1 MIPDLSSLDSPK
13 SIMTPASTGVAMQSV
28 SRPVKVKILSFI
40 KRSSKGDWIIA
51 YLYHIHSK
59 HLELS
64 EKFLAL
70 LTPYAPHT

>member
-1 MIPDLSSLDSPK
+1 MIPGLSWSDNPK
-13 SIMTPASTGVAMQSV
+13 SIMTPASTGAAMQSV

-70 LTPYAPHT
+70 LTLHAPHT